1 MVQCNLQPV
10 AWMPSRSRSLPFPA
24 GINNCTS
31 HVCSPLRTQTGSQ
44 RPMPV
49 RWQSRPSPNISSE
62 RGEADLWG
70 KAEVDWL

>member
-49 RWQSRPSPNISSE
+49 RWQSRPSFTTGYTRPPVFPNVS
-62 RGEADLWG
+62 WF
-70 KAEVDWL
+70 